1 MKKLVK
7 KTVAAVIATAMISIL
22 GISANATE
30 PVMKDDWSVT
40 AVAVSGAPSG
50 TGSSDSCYMVYSPV
64 GIKVFCNE
72 VKNTVN
78 GGTGKVT
85 ITCTTPNVTMPSE
98 VLRNTG
104 ESVTCHPQATGAVLG
119 VWLKFTPWTS
129 TYGNTY
135 TASGNAETISN

>member
-7 KTVAAVIATAMISIL
+7 KTAAAVIATAMISIL

-30 PVMKDDWSVT
+30 PVMEDNWSVM

-50 TGSSDSCYMVYSPV
+50 TGSSDSCYMVYSPL
-64 GIKVFCNE
+64 GIVVYCNE
-72 VKNTVN
+72 VKNTVD

-85 ITCTTPNVTMPSE
+85 ITCTTPNVTMPSK

-104 ESVTCHPQATGAVLG
+104 ESVTCRPTPTGPVLG
-119 VWLKFTPWTS
+119 IWLNFTPWTS
-129 TYGNTY
+129 NGNTY
-135 TASGNAETISN
+135 TASGTAKTL